1 MRGDS
6 VSMKKNRPKLSINS
20 LNSISYENIS
30 AELTDSAIKIKNKD
44 MLFKKFLMEFLKLI
58 ILLAALII
66 TIFILKNSTDYS
78 MSSFF

>member
-6 VSMKKNRPKLSINS
+6 ISMKKNRPKLSINS
-20 LNSISYENIS
+20 LNSISYENIF
-30 AELTDSAIKIKNKD
+30 AELTYSAIKIKNKD

-78 MSSFF
+78 MISFF